1 MNPNNIVQE
10 LIKEECFNVWNNSS
24 GDNSNFDTFGS
35 MRSWRKVLDERESFS
50 FFDKEKDVEY
60 DDLVQMLINNE
71 KFIEQIAGT
80 SLLEQYLLINR
91 VNMHNDEAFSSRKVY
106 RYSYPQND
114 IQEVADIPQHF
125 TQEQLMLQKEFANA
139 AVVVFFVGK
148 IADRTATCGVTGYT
162 NLLTIAGMVAH
173 NMWLHSLSRGYEGT
187 VFAGLLPRTL
197 RMFTDID
204 GFTKAQMFAYCFGKR

>member
-1 MNPNNIVQE
+1 
-10 LIKEECFNVWNNSS
+10 
-24 GDNSNFDTFGS
+24 
-35 MRSWRKVLDERESFS
+35 
-50 FFDKEKDVEY
+50 
-60 DDLVQMLINNE
+60 MLINNE

-91 VNMHNDEAFSSRKVY
+91 VNTHNDEAFSSQKVY
-106 RYSYPQND
+106 RYYYRQNY
-114 IQEVADIPQHF
+114 IQEVADIPENLK
-125 TQEQLMLQKEFANA
+125 QEQLMLQKEFANA
-139 AVVVFFVGK
+139 AVVVFYVGK

-187 VFAGLLPRTL
+187 VFAGLLPKAL